1 MHRTVIGWVIYGGGH
16 CRRAKIFYL
25 PQPGIKP
32 GWLDLLA
39 NTLPHRCKSC
49 FLSQGS
55 SSVLLEI
62 LQYLDPVTYSS
73 GLLLHNIHM
82 WPDLAMP
89 VKVYIQYQG
98 VLVLKFGRK
107 KKQGKKTMA
116 SQDI

>member
-1 MHRTVIGWVIYGGGH
+1 MGAIVVERKYFTCPSRESNPDGWIYWQTLYH
-16 CRRAKIFYL
+16 IAVKAAFYH
-25 PQPGIKP
+25 K
-32 GWLDLLA
+32 A
-39 NTLPHRCKSC
+39 VAV
-49 FLSQGS
+49 FLI
-55 SSVLLEI
+55 EI

-107 KKQGKKTMA
+107 KKQGKKLWHHKIFDGKILGFT
-116 SQDI
+116 

>member
-1 MHRTVIGWVIYGGGH
+1 M
-16 CRRAKIFYL
+16 F
-25 PQPGIKP
+25 
-32 GWLDLLA
+32 
-39 NTLPHRCKSC
+39 
-49 FLSQGS
+49 
-55 SSVLLEI
+55 LLEI

-107 KKQGKKTMA
+107 KKQGKKLWHHKIFDGKILGFT
-116 SQDI
+116 